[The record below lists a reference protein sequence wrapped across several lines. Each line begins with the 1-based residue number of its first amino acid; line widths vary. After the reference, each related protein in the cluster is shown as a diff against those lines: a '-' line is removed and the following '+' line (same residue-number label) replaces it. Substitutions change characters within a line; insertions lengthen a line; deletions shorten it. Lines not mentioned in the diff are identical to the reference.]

1 MYFAEIAF
9 LSCVCFRN
17 YKNVKPWMKHLKI
30 MLLFASAFFFSF
42 KGNVI
47 RPYFAFCA
55 VINGICYKTGLGK
68 NKKESKSNAAKLAL
82 AELLNLENTGAKTFE
97 DSGKYCATPN

>member
-1 MYFAEIAF
+1 
-9 LSCVCFRN
+9 
-17 YKNVKPWMKHLKI
+17 MKCLKI
-30 MLLFASAFFFSF
+30 ILLIASAFFFSF

-55 VINGICYKTGLGK
+55 VINGVCYKTGLGK

-82 AELLNLENTGAKTFE
+82 AELLNLENTGAKSFE
-97 DSGKYCATPN
+97 DSGKYGATPN